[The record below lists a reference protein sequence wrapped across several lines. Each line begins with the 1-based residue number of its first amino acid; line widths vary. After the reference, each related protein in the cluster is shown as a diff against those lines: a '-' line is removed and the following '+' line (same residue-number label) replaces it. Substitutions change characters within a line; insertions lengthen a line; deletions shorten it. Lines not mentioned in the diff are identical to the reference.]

1 MKGNYIPF
9 DWFAITNE
17 SILVHGG
24 TQSNKEGTKA
34 VEFCILLCSNKDAR
48 SSVLSWQGGP
58 WGAERVVCHA
68 AARGP
73 PHKLYLVGPELAR
86 P

>member
-17 SILVHGG
+17 LILVHGG
-24 TQSNKEGTKA
+24 TQSNMEGTKA

-48 SSVLSWQGGP
+48 SAVLSWQGGP
-58 WGAERVVCHA
+58 WVAERVVCHA

-73 PHKLYLVGPELAR
+73 QHKLYLVGPFAKR
-86 P
+86 